1 MASIQGPQLGGSAHR
16 VGLSPLCVCGG
27 GGRGHL
33 VLILVIQSEKTILG
47 GEGKGMWPGVLGP
60 PP

>member
-1 MASIQGPQLGGSAHR
+1 MASIQGPQLGGSVYRA
-16 VGLSPLCVCGG
+16 GLSPLCVCGG
-27 GGRGHL
+27 GHL